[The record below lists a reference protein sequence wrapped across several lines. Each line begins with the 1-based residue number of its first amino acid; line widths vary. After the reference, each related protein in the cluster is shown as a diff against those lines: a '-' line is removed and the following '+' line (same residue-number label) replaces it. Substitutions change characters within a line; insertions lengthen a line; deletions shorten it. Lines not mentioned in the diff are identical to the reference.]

1 MRGLPIAVLGYGPVA
16 RAYINQIGAHRDE
29 CRKRHDV
36 DLSVVA
42 VRTRRSQVVCDD
54 DEVPP
59 QSEWAELTDLA
70 DFLGE
75 VEAKVVVQAV
85 PSTDLQ
91 ASQAVSD
98 AMMAIRCGAHLVTAT
113 TSTPLYGW
121 KQLEQLAI
129 DFGCAVRISGAVGAM
144 LPAADLARS
153 LGQGIS
159 VTSVSG
165 CLSATATYILDQL
178 SEGIT
183 LDVATATARQAGV
196 MNSDAGGELSGEDVA
211 TQLRILTGLLWARDP
226 ADAEVLLEPI
236 TSEIERS
243 VYRAGRRGLRLR
255 QVAVA
260 DHDIPDLVTV
270 SLRMVPADSQ
280 LGLLRWPD
288 KAAIFDCGDFGSIT
302 MFGGDSS
309 PAGVAQSMIKDTLS
323 LVHDATPGL
332 R

>member
-1 MRGLPIAVLGYGPVA
+1 MRVLPIAVLGYGPVA
-16 RAYINQIGAHRDE
+16 RAFINQIGAHRE
-29 CRKRHDV
+29 EYRARHDV

-42 VRTRRSQVVCDD
+42 VRTHRSQVVGSG
-54 DEVPP
+54 EVPP
-59 QSEWAELTDLA
+59 RSDWAELTDLA
-70 DFLGE
+70 DLLGT

-85 PSTDLQ
+85 PSTDVV
-91 ASQAVSD
+91 ATQAVED
-98 AMMAIRCGAHLVTAT
+98 ALMAIRCGAHLVTAT
-113 TSTPLYGW
+113 TSTLLHGW
-121 KQLEQLAI
+121 RELEQLAI

-165 CLSATATYILDQL
+165 CLNATATYVLDQM
-178 SEGIT
+178 SEGVT
-183 LDVATATARQAGV
+183 LDLATTTARQTGV
-196 MNSDAGGELSGEDVA
+196 SDNDPTADLSGHDVA

-226 ADAEVLLEPI
+226 AETEVILEPI
-236 TSEIERS
+236 TPEIERS
-243 VYRAGRRGLRLR
+243 VFRAGRRGQRLR

-270 SLRMVPADSQ
+270 SLRVVPAESK

-302 MFGGDSS
+302 VSGGDSS

>member
-1 MRGLPIAVLGYGPVA
+1 MRGLPIVVLGYGPVA

-29 CRKRHDV
+29 CQKRHDV

-42 VRTRRSQVVCDD
+42 VRTRRSQVVCDG
-54 DEVPP
+54 EVPP
-59 QSEWAELTDLA
+59 RSEWAEATDLA

-75 VEAKVVVQAV
+75 VGAKVVVQAV
-85 PSTDLQ
+85 PSADVD

-98 AMMAIRCGAHLVTAT
+98 ATIAIRCGAHLVTAT

-129 DFGCAVRISGAVGAM
+129 DFGCAVRISGAVGGM
-144 LPAADLARS
+144 LPAADFARS

-165 CLSATATYILDQL
+165 CLSAAATYVLDQL
-178 SEGIT
+178 SEGLT
-183 LDVATATARQAGV
+183 LDQATATARQIGV
-196 MNSDAGGELSGEDVA
+196 MDNDATAELSGEDVA

-243 VYRAGRRGLRLR
+243 VFRAGRRGLRLR

-260 DHDIPDLVTV
+260 DHDLPDLVTV
-270 SLRMVPADSQ
+270 SLRVVPADSQ

-288 KAAIFDCGDFGSIT
+288 KAAIFDCGDFGSVT

>member
-1 MRGLPIAVLGYGPVA
+1 MRVLPIVVLGYGPVA

-29 CRKRHDV
+29 YRIRHDV

-42 VRTRRSQVVCDD
+42 VRTHRSQIVGNG
-54 DEVPP
+54 EVPP
-59 QSEWAELTDLA
+59 RSEWQDPTELA
-70 DFLGE
+70 DLLGA

-85 PSTDLQ
+85 PSTD
-91 ASQAVSD
+91 AVATQAVAD
-98 AMMAIRCGAHLVTAT
+98 AVMAIRCGAHLVTAT
-113 TSTPLYGW
+113 TSTPLFGW
-121 KQLEQLAI
+121 KQLEQLAV
-129 DFGCAVRISGAVGAM
+129 DFGCAVRVSGAVGAM

-165 CLSATATYILDQL
+165 CLSATATYVLDQL
-178 SEGIT
+178 SEGVT
-183 LDVATATARQAGV
+183 MDLATTTARQTGMMA
-196 MNSDAGGELSGEDVA
+196 NDADADLSGHDVA

-226 ADAEVLLEPI
+226 AEAEVILEPI
-236 TSEIERS
+236 TPDIERS

-270 SLRMVPADSQ
+270 SLRVVPAESQ

-288 KAAIFDCGDFGSIT
+288 KATIFDCGDFGSIT
-302 MFGGDSS
+302 VSGGDSS